1 MVPTPLLAELSG
13 LRGGNVAKLCGQLA
27 RRNLIARV
35 ANTRYDGYR
44 LTYGGLDY
52 LALKTFNKRKP
63 PSVAGVGSKI
73 GVGKESDIYLVQ
85 DGEGEKRVL
94 KLHRCVGLAI
104 RRAADR

>member
-1 MVPTPLLAELSG
+1 MPSPLIAELSG

-35 ANTRYDGYR
+35 ANTHYDGYR

-63 PSVAGVGSKI
+63 PSVAGVGNKI

-94 KLHRCVGLAI
+94 KLHR
-104 RRAADR
+104 